1 MIHSSY
7 SSVEE
12 YWRSRALEQEQEKPK
27 PKLKTSL
34 PVALL
39 LALIILGLS
48 LYGFYKIYEFGV
60 IQNCMPAEVEGTTK

>member
-27 PKLKTSL
+27 PKLKASI

-39 LALIILGLS
+39 LAFIITGLS
-48 LYGFYKIYEFGV
+48 LYGFYQIYEFGV
-60 IQNCMPAEVEGTTK
+60 IQNCMSQEVETTK